1 MTIVLRHND
10 KLELIRADYS
20 GSVTLAEL
28 TALAEF
34 QAANPTW
41 LTFDALAI
49 VAPGADFLSVDKP
62 ALDALYAKYAELFSP
77 MHFLILRRSAWIC
90 LSEAAEEHVR
100 YWLGDRATRETI
112 SSDVRRFETFAEAA
126 DWLVL
131 NQDATQALETAD
143 GFVEFFRSHL
153 PPKRGFAR

>member
-1 MTIVLRHND
+1 MTIVIRHNE
-10 KLELIRADYS
+10 KLELNRAEYS
-20 GSVTLAEL
+20 GSITLAEL

-49 VAPGADFLSVDKP
+49 VAPGADFQTVDKA

-90 LSEAAEEHVR
+90 LSDAAEEHVR

-112 SSDVRRFETFAEAA
+112 SSDVRRFATFAEAA

-131 NQDATQALETAD
+131 NQDATQALETGD
-143 GFVEFFRSHL
+143 GFVEFFHAHQ
-153 PPKRGFAR
+153 PPTRGFAR